1 MSAPDVVRPD
11 ADSRRHGR
19 ESLAAV
25 LTVVGLVL
33 LGAPLGLL
41 WAELAPPVEVVAGAG
56 GSTELADPTR
66 DSFIAVDGA
75 FLVLVL
81 LVGLVT
87 GALAW
92 RLGRRHG
99 LGVVV
104 GLAVGGL
111 LAAEVAR
118 RTGQLVDAG
127 RAQARI
133 DEGYQGLLT
142 LPVQLRSP
150 SARAGWPV
158 AALAA
163 HMVLTVLEGRTARAA
178 PTPGSGPPPSG

>member
-1 MSAPDVVRPD
+1 MSAPDVERPRTG
-11 ADSRRHGR
+11 SRGYRR
-19 ESLAAV
+19 EALAAV

-33 LGAPLGLL
+33 LGAPVGLL
-41 WAELAPPVEVVAGAG
+41 WARLAPPVEVVAGAG
-56 GSTELADPTR
+56 GSTRLADPTR

-81 LVGLVT
+81 LAGLVS

-92 RLGRRHG
+92 RVGRRHG
-99 LGVVV
+99 LGVVL

-118 RTGQLVDAG
+118 RTGELVDAG
-127 RAQARI
+127 QAQARL

-142 LPVQLRSP
+142 LPVRLRSS

-163 HMVLTVLEGRTARAA
+163 HMVLSLFSTPARAI
-178 PTPGSGPPPSG
+178 GDEVSSG